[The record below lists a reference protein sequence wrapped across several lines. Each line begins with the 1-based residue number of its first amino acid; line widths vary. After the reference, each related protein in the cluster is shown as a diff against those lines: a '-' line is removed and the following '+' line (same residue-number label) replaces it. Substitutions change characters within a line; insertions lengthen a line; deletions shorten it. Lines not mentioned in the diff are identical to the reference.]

1 MARGRRSIQFG
12 TQTIDLSAV
21 EQLVDSSQTRAL
33 AAAMVYA
40 RDHYLDETATVRQ
53 ILDRVLADID
63 AAGLDTL
70 EESPMG
76 DRAAFRAHELAAA
89 ISRLRTLKVEQMPR

>member
-1 MARGRRSIQFG
+1 MVYTLMPISIFD
-12 TQTIDLSAV
+12 TQPSPTWAHA
-21 EQLVDSSQTRAL
+21 SSWAL

-40 RDHYLDETATVRQ
+40 RDRYMDESATVRQ

-63 AAGLDTL
+63 SAGLDAL

-89 ISRLRTLKVEQMPR
+89 INRLRTLQVEQMRR